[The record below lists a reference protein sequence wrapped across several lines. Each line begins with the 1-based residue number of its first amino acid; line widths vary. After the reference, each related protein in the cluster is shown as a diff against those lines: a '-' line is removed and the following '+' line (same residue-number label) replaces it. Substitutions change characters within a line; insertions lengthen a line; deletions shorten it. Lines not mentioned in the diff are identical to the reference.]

1 VGSSEP
7 TRVDIRVISA
17 THKNLEKMISQRLF
31 REDLYYRLAVY
42 PIHIPPLRKRRADI
56 PALIDYFVTKK
67 AGEIGLRSIPV
78 VAERDM
84 DRLVAYDWPGNVR
97 EVANIVEQ
105 ALIQCK
111 GPTLTFDD
119 LTPLQKRTE
128 LSEAEEDLMERRL
141 RLQEVEY
148 RHVRRI
154 MEITDGR
161 VEGKKGAAV
170 VLGMNP
176 ATLRHRLQ
184 KLGIPFGRHW
194 RKEEEER

>member
-1 VGSSEP
+1 
-7 TRVDIRVISA
+7 
-17 THKNLEKMISQRLF
+17 MIAQRLF

-42 PIHIPPLRKRRADI
+42 PIHIPPLRKRRVDI
-56 PALIDYFVTKK
+56 PALVDYFVTKK
-67 AGEIGLRSIPV
+67 AREIGLRSIPV
-78 VAERDM
+78 VADRDI
-84 DRLVAYDWPGNVR
+84 DRLVAYNWPGNVR

-111 GPTLTFDD
+111 GSVLAFDD
-119 LTPLQKRTE
+119 LTTLQQTSE
-128 LSEAEEDLMERRL
+128 LPEAEEDLMERRL
-141 RLQEVEY
+141 RLREVEY

-161 VEGKKGAAV
+161 VEGKRGAAV
-170 VLGMNP
+170 LLGMNP

-194 RKEEEER
+194 KKGGKQEQ

>member
-78 VAERDM
+78 IAERDI

-119 LTPLQKRTE
+119 LTPLQQRTE
-128 LSEAEEDLMERRL
+128 LPEAEEDLMERRL

-170 VLGMNP
+170 LLGMNP

-184 KLGIPFGRHW
+184 KLGIPFGRLW
-194 RKEEEER
+194 KKEEKER

>member
-1 VGSSEP
+1 
-7 TRVDIRVISA
+7 
-17 THKNLEKMISQRLF
+17 
-31 REDLYYRLAVY
+31 
-42 PIHIPPLRKRRADI
+42 
-56 PALIDYFVTKK
+56 
-67 AGEIGLRSIPV
+67 
-78 VAERDM
+78 
-84 DRLVAYDWPGNVR
+84 
-97 EVANIVEQ
+97 
-105 ALIQCK
+105 
-111 GPTLTFDD
+111 
-119 LTPLQKRTE
+119 
-128 LSEAEEDLMERRL
+128 
-141 RLQEVEY
+141 VEY

>member
-1 VGSSEP
+1 
-7 TRVDIRVISA
+7 
-17 THKNLEKMISQRLF
+17 MISQRLF

-56 PALIDYFVTKK
+56 PALLDYFVTKK
-67 AGEIGLRSIPV
+67 AREIGLRSIPV
-78 VAERDM
+78 ITERDI

-119 LTPLQKRTE
+119 LTPLQQRTE
-128 LSEAEEDLMERRL
+128 LPEAEEDLMERRL

-161 VEGKKGAAV
+161 VEGNKGAAV
-170 VLGMNP
+170 LLGMNP

-194 RKEEEER
+194 KKEEKER